1 MGIGRIYM
9 WASQIHSG
17 YETLTASIPL
27 VGSSRDGRIVKEVD
41 MAWQAFLVYGVGL
54 IIPRELH
61 IRQHEGIFCHLSDTV
76 LALCVSPVLVHDGTI
91 KSAYKYFIA
100 HVDLILTLFTV
111 GVRGLTTA

>member
-1 MGIGRIYM
+1 M

-61 IRQHEGIFCHLSDTV
+61 IR
-76 LALCVSPVLVHDGTI
+76 
-91 KSAYKYFIA
+91 
-100 HVDLILTLFTV
+100 
-111 GVRGLTTA
+111 